1 MDICIRDIENPQT
14 DLLTLET
21 AKGQLPWS
29 PGSLSLLAKIQEE
42 IESAGGNLEVGV
54 TESIKL
60 QDYLYFQSALLYK
73 QSYKIRRQKN
83 AAEFKKYNNSD
94 IIKIKGVWSKQ
105 EVEYLKNN
113 FGIASKKTIIFTLQR
128 RWSSI
133 IDKANSIFSTQYKT
147 LLLMYKN
154 RP

>member
-83 AAEFKKYNNSD
+83 SAEFKKYNNSD
-94 IIKIKGVWSKQ
+94 IIKIKDV
-105 EVEYLKNN
+105 VIN
-113 FGIASKKTIIFTLQR
+113 
-128 RWSSI
+128 
-133 IDKANSIFSTQYKT
+133 
-147 LLLMYKN
+147 
-154 RP
+154 